1 MKELIALYKQPSYDQ
16 KDIPRIRK
24 IVIDYLTPFGYANI
38 VDEKGNM
45 FLYHPESTCK
55 TLLCAHMDMV
65 KTGEPIDQVVNDN
78 GILFGVDKNFN
89 PTSLGADD
97 KNGVWLCM
105 KAGAES
111 EAKPAILLVAHE
123 EGSPHTIDDWLDENK
138 DKILPAFDIC
148 LVMDRQGEN
157 EIIYRGSATKYSAV
171 VACQWKKQNPDWV
184 FEKGIMC
191 DADRLI
197 KHIPCINLSIG
208 YYRGHSVFEFTV
220 LDELRDV
227 RDRLLAFLATPEE
240 ELYKIDWSVVHE
252 LELLNEERRF

>member
-1 MKELIALYKQPSYDQ
+1 MEELIALYKQPSYDP
-16 KDIPRIRK
+16 KDIPKIRE
-24 IVIDYLTPFGYANI
+24 IVTNFLTPFGYANI

-55 TLLCAHMDMV
+55 ILLCAHMDMV
-65 KTGEPIDQVVNDN
+65 KTGDDIDQVINTD
-78 GILFGVDKNFN
+78 GILFGVDKDFDL
-89 PTSLGADD
+89 TSLGADD

-105 KAGAES
+105 QAAAES
-111 EAKPAILLVAHE
+111 EAKPSILLVAHE
-123 EGSPHTIDDWLDENK
+123 EGHPHTVDDWLEENK

-157 EIIYRGSATKYSAV
+157 EIIYAGSTNNYSAA

-208 YYRGHSVFEFTV
+208 YYRGHSVYEYTI
-220 LDELRDV
+220 LDELLDV
-227 RDRLLAFLATPEE
+227 RDRLLAFLAMPEE
-240 ELYKIDWSVVHE
+240 DLYKIDWPVVHE
-252 LELLNEERRF
+252 LETLKKGKAY